1 MVRRNVESRNK
12 MSLTHKGENK
22 PDVSGSLPALSC
34 DEFLGQE
41 NLKIILRED
50 FCCDLSHSSHSLFP
64 LVYKKKDMFRPW
76 MRNKPMVFQVPLFN
90 YLPIRGNNL
99 CTMHNLSSFS
109 SSSLLSA
116 FSWRKKSNKST
127 GRICGCLIWAFF
139 VSSNN
144 PENWWFLVLAELYG
158 IYYPCPFLQENNGV
172 GKEEKGTLFF
182 QAFFPNKKEKATAK
196 GLCVLLGTES
206 FSLAISK
213 ILRRTQKFDFWKSLH

>member
-1 MVRRNVESRNK
+1 
-12 MSLTHKGENK
+12 MSQGHFQPWALMNLWDRKTWKPYWGKTFVVICLIHLTPSFLWSTKRKICLDPEWGISQWFFRCHYLTICLLEAIIYAQCTIY
-22 PDVSGSLPALSC
+22 LP
-34 DEFLGQE
+34 
-41 NLKIILRED
+41 
-50 FCCDLSHSSHSLFP
+50 FP
-64 LVYKKKDMFRPW
+64 LHLY
-76 MRNKPMVFQVPLFN
+76 
-90 YLPIRGNNL
+90 YLPF
-99 CTMHNLSSFS
+99 HEE
-109 SSSLLSA
+109 
-116 FSWRKKSNKST
+116 KKSNKST